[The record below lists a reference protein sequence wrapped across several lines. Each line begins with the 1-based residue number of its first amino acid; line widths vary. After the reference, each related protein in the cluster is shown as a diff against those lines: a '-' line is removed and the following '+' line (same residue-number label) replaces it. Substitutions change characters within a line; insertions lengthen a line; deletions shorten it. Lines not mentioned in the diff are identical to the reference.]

1 MGSQRVRHNWVTITF
16 TTALKGF
23 PGDLVVRICL
33 PVQEMQETQVQ
44 SLGQE
49 DPLVKEIATH
59 SSILGWNIP
68 RTEESGGLQSMGS
81 WRIRHNWVTKH
92 TYTHILNIYSE
103 LLCDSA
109 WGSQRDKCTVM
120 FTEALFSIAK
130 RWKQPKCPFRGMDKQ
145 SMVLSIQGLRMNTE
159 DLVKQVLA
167 AQLCPTLWDPVDCS
181 PPGSSVHEI
190 LQVRILEWD
199 VIPFSRGSSQ
209 PRDRTQVSC
218 IAGRFFTV
226 WATREV
232 PILSE
237 MSQTK
242 GKYYMTPPTCS
253 TWSSQTHRDR
263 R

>member
-1 MGSQRVRHNWVTITF
+1 MYVSVGIIPSKNHFNLEILPIKSLWIF
-16 TTALKGF
+16 LKRLVLLHSEFQIQTPRKGPLHIF
-23 PGDLVVRICL
+23 LSGKETDLCGR
-33 PVQEMQETQVQ
+33 
-44 SLGQE
+44 
-49 DPLVKEIATH
+49 K
-59 SSILGWNIP
+59 
-68 RTEESGGLQSMGS
+68 
-81 WRIRHNWVTKH
+81 RIRRDWVTKH

-226 WATREV
+226 WATTEAPV
-232 PILSE
+232 CV
-237 MSQTK
+237 
-242 GKYYMTPPTCS
+242 Y
-253 TWSSQTHRDR
+253 
-263 R
+263 